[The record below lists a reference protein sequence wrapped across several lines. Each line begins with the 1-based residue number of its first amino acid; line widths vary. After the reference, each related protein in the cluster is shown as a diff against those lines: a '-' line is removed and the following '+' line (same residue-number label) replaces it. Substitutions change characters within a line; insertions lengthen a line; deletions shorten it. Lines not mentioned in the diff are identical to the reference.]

1 MTADNSAFM
10 FQEKHSS
17 YRTNIKIC
25 GFDDKII
32 YNSIEKQCYKKV
44 RET

>member
-1 MTADNSAFM
+1 M